1 MRPTTT
7 STSPRIVS
15 DNKMPVQDITA
26 AFTKASSVLNTG
38 QLVKD
43 EYFTLFEAVGALE
56 IMDEKMDSGYLAPGE
71 TLDDDY
77 DVLRR
82 QLLPEEV
89 VGIMDQLLG
98 HEVAWHSGH
107 PLSQTLFTSIY
118 LDRMLWPV
126 PKSLDEASFDRL
138 DNKQQ
143 VNNHKK
149 DEQED
154 DASAPKGQWGE
165 LINLVLRAYCLAL
178 IKACDCVNSK
188 VSSEYFHEEEDFVT
202 QLYNRSLLADVESAR
217 IQVIV
222 DDALSWLESQ
232 KQEGSTIDEVIREA
246 LVHRLLFR
254 RELLSGLDMDTM
266 PAKERSPQP
275 FLAAL
280 RQIRLIEKS
289 MPLGKPVPE
298 AFSLKIQRRL
308 ASTVPPRPMVH
319 VSAADAIAYMTRFCQ
334 DAVDV
339 QQILDYRGPYNL
351 QTLVWALQ
359 SRKPQPCVYIRSLVQ
374 SLLVHEMEILGSVAV
389 KDFFFDGLAELVL
402 PYSQLLDRKNE
413 EVEAPSDSRFQ
424 IAKHMDNFVKRAAQP
439 FVDTY
444 RTACLNRCRVR
455 RTLCHTIVDW
465 DALQAEAEDFDVH
478 LRTLALEQPIILH
491 GNEPTYA
498 YPLSSWAYHE
508 KLRQLRLILQL
519 GFELSIYS
527 PEEMPAMYWY
537 LSHLCSTHLAHLDR
551 IRSCVLAANKITA
564 PSPSQTQTQ
573 TQTQQNANTS
583 TKPTTPTATER
594 HQQAFHKTFSLLD
607 RLTTELIAIDAFA
620 ITLHALYVLLAR
632 YQLLPSIYLAS
643 SSPSPSAQTQTQR
656 SSYSSDRLRYEL
668 RMKPFLTISLPELV
682 PFDTFEQ
689 EAGLVGDSDAVVL
702 DRALRAVAEAKRG
715 FEKCL
720 AAGAFLEVG
729 NDRADEAGGDYHGDG
744 GSGNDDDDKANKDQ
758 PSKLD
763 GKERGAEPE
772 PEPEPGPGPGSRLLQ
787 DDWTGDMKDSLRAC
801 IGASIAIGAV
811 KKAISTS
818 AGGDGNQERNQRPK
832 LNLFVE
838 IPAVGSKG
846 RWHDWWA
853 VPRVTEVLTVR
864 VAGK

>member
-1 MRPTTT
+1 MRPNTTT

-15 DNKMPVQDITA
+15 DSRMSVKDITA

-43 EYFTLFEAVGALE
+43 EFFTLFEAVGALE

-77 DVLRR
+77 DVRR
-82 QLLPEEV
+82 QLLPAEV
-89 VGIMDQLLG
+89 LGIMDQLLS

-107 PLSQTLFTSIY
+107 PLPQTLFTSIY

-126 PKSLDEASFDRL
+126 PKSLEEARFDRSAS
-138 DNKQQ
+138 KQQ
-143 VNNHKK
+143 ANSDHRSEEERQGKA
-149 DEQED
+149 EGCSE
-154 DASAPKGQWGE
+154 GQWDE
-165 LINLVLRAYCLAL
+165 LVNLVLRAYCLAL
-178 IKACDCVNSK
+178 IKACDRVNYK

-202 QLYNRSLLADVESAR
+202 QLYNRSLLADVESAS
-217 IQVIV
+217 IQAIL
-222 DDALSWLESQ
+222 DDALFWLETQRQEQ
-232 KQEGSTIDEVIREA
+232 KDTIDNALFEA

-254 RELLSGLDMDTM
+254 RELLSGLDMDTV
-266 PAKERSPQP
+266 PAKQRSTQP

-280 RQIRLIEKS
+280 RQLGRIEKS
-289 MPLGKPVPE
+289 MHLGKPVPE

-319 VSAADAIAYMTRFCQ
+319 VSAADAIAHMTRFCQ

-339 QQILDYRGPYNL
+339 QQILEYRGPYNL
-351 QTLVWALQ
+351 QTLVWTLQ

-374 SLLVHEMEILGSVAV
+374 SLLVHDMEILGSVAV
-389 KDFFFDGLAELVL
+389 KDFFFDSLAELVL
-402 PYSQLLDRKNE
+402 PYNQLLDRKNE

-424 IAKHMDNFVKRAAQP
+424 IAKHMNNFVKKAAQP

-455 RTLCHTIVDW
+455 RTLCHSIIDW

-478 LRTLALEQPIILH
+478 LRTLTLEPHIILH
-491 GNEPTYA
+491 GSEPTYA

-527 PEEMPAMYWY
+527 PEEMPGMYWY

-551 IRSCVLAANKITA
+551 IRSCVLAANKRTA
-564 PSPSQTQTQ
+564 PSPSQTQM
-573 TQTQQNANTS
+573 QQNPKSNSNA
-583 TKPTTPTATER
+583 TAAEQHR
-594 HQQAFHKTFSLLD
+594 QAFQKTISLLD

-620 ITLHALYVLLAR
+620 IALHALYVLLAR
-632 YQLLPSIYLAS
+632 HQLLPSIYLPS
-643 SSPSPSAQTQTQR
+643 STLSAHKQTQTQR
-656 SSYSSDRLRYEL
+656 QHPTYSSDRLRYEL
-668 RMKPFLTISLPELV
+668 RMKPFLAIPLPELV

-702 DRALRAVAEAKRG
+702 ERALRAVAEAKRG
-715 FEKCL
+715 IEKCL

-729 NDRADEAGGDYHGDG
+729 VDRAGEQDGDAGD
-744 GSGNDDDDKANKDQ
+744 NDDDDDDDVGEKASKSKPN
-758 PSKLD
+758 KLD
-763 GKERGAEPE
+763 GKDKCANPETEPE
-772 PEPEPGPGPGSRLLQ
+772 PAPRLLQ
-787 DDWTGDMKDSLRAC
+787 DDWIGDMKDSLRAC
-801 IGASIAIGAV
+801 IGASIAIGTV
-811 KKAISTS
+811 KKAISAS
-818 AGGDGNQERNQRPK
+818 SDENGDQRPK
-832 LNLFVE
+832 LNLSVDV
-838 IPAVGSKG
+838 PPVGSKG

-853 VPRVTEVLTVR
+853 VPRVSEVLPVR
-864 VAGK
+864 SFGG